1 MSIMEAQALDMTALL
16 MQAYDIGE
24 LINKSSEVE
33 VYLYWKNIVEHDEAV
48 QNKVRE
54 LNQKKEL
61 FEECERFGHFHPD
74 YHRAMD
80 EVKRVEQ
87 ELDEFECVREYKLAW
102 EQVDG
107 LLYDVSATIAHAVSD
122 SIKVPSNKLITTEG
136 GCSSGGTC
144 SGKCS

>member
-1 MSIMEAQALDMTALL
+1 MEAQALDMTALL